1 MAVTILIK
9 ESLLTMIENSVGS
22 NMFRT
27 LCADKDGQVV
37 DILENGE
44 VSCANFVSTLLHRFQ
59 LITLPHATVT
69 GLIRRLELE
78 QWLAVDAPEPGDVII
93 WEAIAQASDEL
104 HLHCGFY
111 VGEGMAVS
119 NDYRTG
125 VPVRHHYTDELP
137 GRGIVAVYRHPS
149 FANP

>member
-1 MAVTILIK
+1 MAITLLIK
-9 ESLLTMIENSVGS
+9 ESLIKMIENSVGS
-22 NMFRT
+22 NLFRT
-27 LCADKDGQVV
+27 LYAERDGEQV
-37 DILENGE
+37 DILENGD
-44 VSCANFVSTLLHRFQ
+44 VSCANFVSTVLHRFQ

-78 QWLAVDAPEPGDVII
+78 QWIKVETPEPGDVII
-93 WEAIAQASDEL
+93 WEAIAQASEEL

-111 VGEGMAVS
+111 LGNEMAVS

-137 GRGIVAVYRHPS
+137 GRGILAVYRHPS

>member
-1 MAVTILIK
+1 MTILSK
-9 ESLLTMIENSVGS
+9 ESLLAMIENSVGS
-22 NMFRT
+22 NLFRS
-27 LCADKDGQVV
+27 LYVEKDEGVI

-44 VSCANFVSTLLHRFQ
+44 VSCANFVSTILHRFQ

-78 QWLAVDAPEPGDVII
+78 QWERVGTPEPGDVII
-93 WEAIAQASDEL
+93 WEAIKQVSDEL

-111 VGEGMAVS
+111 VGNDMAVS
-119 NDYRTG
+119 NDYRVG

-137 GRGIVAVYRHPS
+137 GRVVVALYRHPS
-149 FANP
+149 FANS

>member
-1 MAVTILIK
+1 
-9 ESLLTMIENSVGS
+9 MIENSVGS
-22 NMFRT
+22 NLFRS
-27 LCADKDGQVV
+27 LYAEKEGEVV

-44 VSCANFVSTLLHRFQ
+44 VSCANLVSTLLHRFQ

-78 QWLAVDAPEPGDVII
+78 QWERVETPEPGDVII
-93 WEAIAQASDEL
+93 WEAIKQASDEL

-111 VGEGMAVS
+111 LGNNEAVS
-119 NDYRTG
+119 NDYRVG

-137 GRGIVAVYRHPS
+137 GRTIVALYRHPS
-149 FANP
+149 FANT